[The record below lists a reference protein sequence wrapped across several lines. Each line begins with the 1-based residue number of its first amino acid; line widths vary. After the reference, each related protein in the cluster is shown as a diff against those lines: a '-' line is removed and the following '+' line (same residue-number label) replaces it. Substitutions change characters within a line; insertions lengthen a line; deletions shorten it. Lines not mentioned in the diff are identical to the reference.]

1 MYQTQIFKN
10 LELLLKNN
18 VCNQFLHFSVSDF
31 KNDRNIFDLAKINLT
46 RAEENEEGF
55 QEVSKKLYEAFSK
68 YCRFCIMLLNLEG
81 FDPNELFYWTK
92 WFFDL
97 PNKHKLEITRNT
109 FVERNPNSYIGFFPS
124 IPGGH
129 SYKED
134 FEIGIFNIEPSI
146 SREFPKQTDLV
157 VSQKSRMVKLAI
169 SFKKEIHGHQLK
181 MKTRTPNFVH
191 LCKAIS
197 CSIKILAC

>member
-1 MYQTQIFKN
+1 
-10 LELLLKNN
+10 
-18 VCNQFLHFSVSDF
+18 
-31 KNDRNIFDLAKINLT
+31 
-46 RAEENEEGF
+46 
-55 QEVSKKLYEAFSK
+55 
-68 YCRFCIMLLNLEG
+68 MLLNLEG

-97 PNKHKLEITRNT
+97 PNKHKLETTRNT
-109 FVERNPNSYIGFFPS
+109 FFERNPNSYIGFFPS

-157 VSQKSRMVKLAI
+157 VNETKQNVNFMLAI

-191 LCKAIS
+191 LCKA
-197 CSIKILAC
+197 L